1 MPDVS
6 WSQIRESLTSLAS
19 EQKRQPRKWQ
29 AMFIRNSGVLLGVVE
44 APDRRAAEAAAAEQ
58 FSLTA
63 EELEHVLIIERLALE
78 HVVITER
85 LETLTSGQR
94 RPPNR
99 FMVWVLRAMQRSVA
113 WVLRAMKRFVAWALP
128 AMQRFVAWVLRAM
141 KRFVAWALPAMQRFV
156 AQHPVLFSALSFIGV
171 LAFYIVASS
180 LSWASV
186 ALPTP
191 R

>member
-1 MPDVS
+1 
-6 WSQIRESLTSLAS
+6 
-19 EQKRQPRKWQ
+19 
-29 AMFIRNSGVLLGVVE
+29 MFIRNSGVLLGVVE

-63 EELEHVLIIERLALE
+63 EELEHVVIIERLALE

-99 FMVWVLRAMQRSVA
+99 FMVWVLRAMQRFVAWALPAMQRSVA

-128 AMQRFVAWVLRAM
+128 V
-141 KRFVAWALPAMQRFV
+141 MQRFV

>member
-128 AMQRFVAWVLRAM
+128 AMQRFVA
-141 KRFVAWALPAMQRFV
+141 
-156 AQHPVLFSALSFIGV
+156 QHPVLFSALSFIGV